1 MVKFLALAVLALLA
15 GLGVMVVLQILPDI
29 QRYLRIRSM

>member
-1 MVKFLALAVLALLA
+1 MVKWITGAIVSVLLL
-15 GLGVMVVLQILPDI
+15 LVLRQQLPDI

>member
-1 MVKFLALAVLALLA
+1 MVKWIMSAIVLALL
-15 GLGVMVVLQILPDI
+15 VLVLRQQLPDI

>member
-1 MVKFLALAVLALLA
+1 MVKFLALAVLALLV